1 MVDEFQFNCIINGFT
16 LIVILLMAYIYI
28 PVAASVVADGVL
40 LFFST

>member
-1 MVDEFQFNCIINGFT
+1 MVDEFQFHCIISGFT

-28 PVAASVVADGVL
+28 SVAASVVADGVL